1 MISKFIQLL
10 LDLYLLRL
18 DRKIISK
25 LEKEREKTKYIFID
39 GEIDKGE
46 D

>member
-1 MISKFIQLL
+1 MISRFIQLL

-25 LEKEREKTKYIFID
+25 LEKKREKAKYIFIN